1 MGAALV
7 SLHLACCSAQG
18 VPQDWDASQV
28 KPLLCLAT
36 LDQFCC
42 AAQSHTLHHLYLLAC
57 KTRLQG
63 ESAAPA
69 PIPSPCQNGLFM
81 SMALSSQW
89 PVPLRLRVPQPGSW
103 HHTVLSPMLQIY
115 AKASKQRNAQ
125 AIFNLGF
132 MHEYGAGLPQDFH
145 LAKRFYDKCSTVQT
159 DAWVPVK
166 LALWALWLHKHWD
179 AVKPHLPRP
188 LAWLRGFLFALPV
201 SHQGVV
207 QEWTSSHSTPLVLHW
222 MDAAFALGNRLS
234 NATEAFILAGLVTG
248 LWLVLK
254 RKRRLRATAGQVPP
268 PPPPAQQQQQDTQ
281 TEGPAA
287 AAAVQQDPA
296 RLPEQEQHLDHQ

>member
-1 MGAALV
+1 
-7 SLHLACCSAQG
+7 
-18 VPQDWDASQV
+18 
-28 KPLLCLAT
+28 
-36 LDQFCC
+36 
-42 AAQSHTLHHLYLLAC
+42 
-57 KTRLQG
+57 
-63 ESAAPA
+63 
-69 PIPSPCQNGLFM
+69 
-81 SMALSSQW
+81 
-89 PVPLRLRVPQPGSW
+89 
-103 HHTVLSPMLQIY
+103 MLQIY

-222 MDAAFALGNRLS
+222 MDAAFELGNRLS
-234 NATEAFILAGLVTG
+234 NATEAFIFAGLVTG

-281 TEGPAA
+281 TEGRAA